1 MAQQERNQELTRK
14 EQLLLS
20 NPMELASVVRKQTLI
35 VQNGLYLAGEKD
47 DENQPLKVYAAFS
60 RFVFAI
66 INEEKKSV
74 TANIRVDAIPE
85 IRSASEYAYR
95 MHMDSKYQPKAITG
109 SVNTEVDTSSLAFTR
124 CFSSGKMKGK
134 TPVRIILE
142 ADDKEKAITML
153 NEQYKWLRD
162 NARKNKR
169 YAEGN
174 QEQMDAIEQTAKLYR
189 DGKLTAELLNS
200 ASGDSQVIQIYDSGF
215 RPLTRREK
223 RNGKSFVYQIS
234 INWTIGADYP
244 IAVTISNY
252 YATVEEKD
260 DGRLNVMVKT
270 KEQEQK
276 NTMAL
281 SVSEWHYIL
290 YMIEA
295 NMRMFEERSR
305 DACYKAAQN
314 ARRRSREM
322 AGLETE

>member
-1 MAQQERNQELTRK
+1 MAQQERSQELTRK

-35 VQNGLYLAGEKD
+35 VQNGLSLAGEKD

-85 IRSASEYAYR
+85 IRAASEYAY
-95 MHMDSKYQPKAITG
+95 HLSMDSKYQPQTVTTSA
-109 SVNTEVDTSSLAFTR
+109 NTEVNTSSLAFTR

-142 ADDKEKAITML
+142 AEDKEAAITML
-153 NEQYKWLRD
+153 KEQYKWLRE

-174 QEQMDAIEQTAKLYR
+174 QEQMDATQQAVNLYR
-189 DGKLTAELLNS
+189 EGKLTEDLLHS

-234 INWTIGADYP
+234 INWTIGSDYP
-244 IAVTISNY
+244 LSVTISNY
-252 YATVEEKD
+252 YATVEEKE
-260 DGRLNVMVKT
+260 DGRLNVMAKT

-281 SVSEWHYIL
+281 SASEWHYIL

>member
-1 MAQQERNQELTRK
+1 MAQQERSQGLTRK

-20 NPMELASVVRKQTLI
+20 NPMELASVVRKQALI
-35 VQNGLYLAGEKD
+35 VQNELSLAGDKD
-47 DENQPLKVYAAFS
+47 DENHPLKVYAAFS

-74 TANIRVDAIPE
+74 TANIRMDAIPG
-85 IRSASEYAYR
+85 IRAASEYAYR
-95 MHMDSKYQPKAITG
+95 LHMDSKYQPKRATV
-109 SVNTEVDTSSLAFTR
+109 STDAEVDTSSLAFTR

-142 ADDKEKAITML
+142 AEDKEAAITML
-153 NEQYKWLRD
+153 RDQYKWLRE
-162 NARKNKR
+162 NARKNKK

-174 QEQMDAIEQTAKLYR
+174 QEQMDATEQAVNLYR
-189 DGKLTAELLNS
+189 KGKLTEDLLHAS
-200 ASGDSQVIQIYDSGF
+200 AGDSQVIQIYDSGF

-223 RNGKSFVYQIS
+223 RNGKSFVYQIT
-234 INWTIGADYP
+234 IDWTIGSDYP
-244 IAVTISNY
+244 LAVTISNY
-252 YATVEEKD
+252 YATVEEKE

-281 SVSEWHYIL
+281 SASEWQYTL